1 MFMIVPPRAGITSE
15 VFWMKEPRD
24 RNSLLKLAAES

>member
-1 MFMIVPPRAGITSE
+1 MFIIVPPRAGVSGE
-15 VFWMKEPRD
+15 VLWIKKPRD